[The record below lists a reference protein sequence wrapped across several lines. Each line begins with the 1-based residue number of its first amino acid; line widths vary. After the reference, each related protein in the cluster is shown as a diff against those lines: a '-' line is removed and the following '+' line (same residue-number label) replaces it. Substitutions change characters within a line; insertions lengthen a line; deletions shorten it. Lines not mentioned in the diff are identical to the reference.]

1 MKKISR
7 IRGENFLMMDF
18 TLKVFLTVARMNS
31 FTKAAEVVNL
41 SQPAVTHQ
49 IKNLESLLKA
59 RLFNRHQN
67 RIELTNAGKIFL
79 RYSEEIN
86 LLYQKAIGEI
96 HEITNQMAGD
106 IHLGA
111 ASLMGKY
118 LLPRILGNFKKMY
131 PKVNLSMLVGNS
143 KEVLGFLEKGVIE
156 LAIVSE
162 PIPSKNL
169 VAFPFYRDQLTT
181 VVYPSHP
188 WCKKEAITVDELC
201 GEDFIS
207 REIGSGTR
215 EFFHK
220 SLGLPCK
227 WEDLKPVMVLGS
239 SEAVKMAVI
248 GEMGF
253 SILSRLAIRSEV
265 ELGLLKEVRLKDVGL
280 IRNFFVVYKSEEHLE
295 LPSLKLK
302 EYLKSKTDLDHF

>member
-1 MKKISR
+1 
-7 IRGENFLMMDF
+7 MMDF

-31 FTKAAEVVNL
+31 FTKAAEIVNL

-49 IKNLESLLKA
+49 IQNLENLLRA
-59 RLFNRHQN
+59 RLFNRDRN
-67 RIELTNAGKIFL
+67 RIELTDAGKIFL

-86 LLYQKAIGEI
+86 LLYQRAIGEI

-143 KEVLGFLEKGVIE
+143 KEVLGFLEKGVVE

-169 VAFPFYRDQLTT
+169 VAFPFYRDHLTI

-188 WCKKEAITVDELC
+188 WCRKEAISTDELYE
-201 GEDFIS
+201 EDFIS

-215 EFFHK
+215 EFFIK
-220 SLGLPCK
+220 SLGLPCR

-253 SILSRLAIRSEV
+253 SILSRLATRSEV
-265 ELGLLKEVRLKDVGL
+265 ELGLLKEVRLKNVGL
-280 IRNFFVVYKSEEHLE
+280 IRNFFVVYKSEEHLS
-295 LPSLKLK
+295 LPCLKLID
-302 EYLKSKTDLDHF
+302 YLKSKRDLNHL

>member
-1 MKKISR
+1 
-7 IRGENFLMMDF
+7 MMDF

-31 FTKAAEVVNL
+31 FTRAAGVLNL
-41 SQPAVTHQ
+41 SQPAVTYR

-59 RLFNRHQN
+59 RLFNRDQN

-86 LLYQKAIGEI
+86 LLYQKAMGEI

-169 VAFPFYRDQLTT
+169 VAFPFYRDHLTT

-188 WCKKEAITVDELC
+188 WCKKEAITVNELC
-201 GEDFIS
+201 EEDFIS

-215 EFFHK
+215 FFLK
-220 SLGLPCK
+220 SRGLPCK
-227 WEDLKPVMVLGS
+227 GEDLKPVMVLGS

-280 IRNFFVVYKSEEHLE
+280 IRNFFVVYKSEEHLV

>member
-1 MKKISR
+1 
-7 IRGENFLMMDF
+7 MMDF
-18 TLKVFLTVARMNS
+18 TLKVFLTVARLNS

-49 IKNLESLLKA
+49 IKNLEKLLKA
-59 RLFNRHQN
+59 RLFIRDQN
-67 RIELTNAGKIFL
+67 RIELTKAGKIFL
-79 RYSEEIN
+79 QYSEEIN
-86 LLYQKAIGEI
+86 LLYQKAMGQI
-96 HEITNQMAGD
+96 HESTNQMAGD
-106 IHLGA
+106 IQLGA

-118 LLPRILGNFKKMY
+118 LLPRILGNFRKMY

-143 KEVLGFLEKGVIE
+143 KEVLGFLEKGAIE

-162 PIPSKNL
+162 PLPSKNL
-169 VAFPFYRDQLTT
+169 VAFPFYRDHLTT

-188 WCKKEAITVDELC
+188 WCKKEAITVDELSN
-201 GEDFIS
+201 EDFIS

-215 EFFHK
+215 EFFLK

-227 WEDLKPVMVLGS
+227 GEDLKTVMVLGS

-253 SILSRLAIRSEV
+253 SILSRLVIRSEA
-265 ELGLLKEVRLKDVGL
+265 ELGLLKEVRLKDIVL
-280 IRNFFVVYKSEEHLE
+280 IRDFFVVYKSLEHLSF
-295 LPSLKLK
+295 PSLKLI
-302 EYLKSKTDLDHF
+302 EYLKSKTDLDYF

>member
-1 MKKISR
+1 
-7 IRGENFLMMDF
+7 MMDF
-18 TLKVFLTVARMNS
+18 TIKVFLAVARMNS
-31 FTKAAEVVNL
+31 FTRAAESVNL

-59 RLFNRHQN
+59 RLFNRDQN
-67 RIELTNAGKIFL
+67 RVELTNAGKIFL

-86 LLYQKAIGEI
+86 LLYQKAMGEI
-96 HEITNQMAGD
+96 HEITNQVAGD
-106 IHLGA
+106 IQLGA

-131 PKVNLSMLVGNS
+131 PNVNLSMLVGNS
-143 KEVLGFLEKGVIE
+143 KEVIGFLENGVIE

-162 PIPSKNL
+162 PIPSKNF
-169 VAFPFYRDQLTT
+169 VVFPFYRDHLTT

-201 GEDFIS
+201 EEDFIS

-215 EFFHK
+215 EFFLK
-220 SLGLPCK
+220 SRGLPCK
-227 WEDLKPVMVLGS
+227 GGDLKTVMVLGS

-280 IRNFFVVYKSEEHLE
+280 IRDFFIVYKSEEHLS

>member
-1 MKKISR
+1 VIKD
-7 IRGENFLMMDF
+7 FLMMDF
-18 TLKVFLTVARMNS
+18 TIKVFLTVARMNS
-31 FTKAAEVVNL
+31 FTRAAEVLNL

-49 IKNLESLLKA
+49 IKNLESLLET
-59 RLFNRHQN
+59 RLFNRDQN
-67 RIELTNAGKIFL
+67 RIELTSAGKIFL
-79 RYSEEIN
+79 KYSEEIN
-86 LLYQKAIGEI
+86 LLYQKAISEV
-96 HEITNQMAGD
+96 HEMTNQMAGD

-131 PKVNLSMLVGNS
+131 PKANLSMLVGNS

-169 VAFPFYRDQLTT
+169 VAFPFYRDHLTI

-188 WCKKEAITVDELC
+188 WCKKEVITVDELC

-215 EFFHK
+215 EFFQK
-220 SLGLPCK
+220 ALGLPRK
-227 WEDLKPVMVLGS
+227 RADLKPVMVLGS

-253 SILSRLAIRSEV
+253 SILSRLSIRSEV
-265 ELGLLKEVRLKDVGL
+265 ELGLVKEVRLKDVGL
-280 IRNFFVVYKSEEHLE
+280 IRDFFVVYKSEQHLG

-302 EYLKSKTDLDHF
+302 EYLASKADLDHL

>member
-1 MKKISR
+1 
-7 IRGENFLMMDF
+7 MMDF
-18 TLKVFLTVARMNS
+18 TLKVFLTVARLNS
-31 FTKAAEVVNL
+31 FTRAAEVVNL

-49 IKNLESLLKA
+49 IKNLEDLLKA
-59 RLFNRHQN
+59 RLFIRDQN
-67 RIELTNAGKIFL
+67 RIELTHAGKIFL

-86 LLYQKAIGEI
+86 HLYQKAMGEI
-96 HEITNQMAGD
+96 HESTHQMAGD
-106 IHLGA
+106 IQLGA

-131 PKVNLSMLVGNS
+131 PKANLSMLVGNS

-169 VAFPFYRDQLTT
+169 VAFPFYRDHLTV

-188 WCKKEAITVDELC
+188 WCMKEEITVDELYK
-201 GEDFIS
+201 EDYIS

-215 EFFHK
+215 EFFLK
-220 SLGLPCK
+220 SLGRPCTP
-227 WEDLKPVMVLGS
+227 EDLKPAMVLGS

-253 SILSRLAIRSEV
+253 AILSRLVISSEV
-265 ELGLLKEVRLKDVGL
+265 ELGLLKEVRLKNVGL
-280 IRNFFVVYKSEEHLE
+280 VRDFFVVCKSVEQLS

-302 EYLKSKTDLDHF
+302 EYLKSKIDLDHL

>member
-1 MKKISR
+1 MI
-7 IRGENFLMMDF
+7 DF

-31 FTKAAEVVNL
+31 FTKAAEIVNL

-49 IKNLESLLKA
+49 IKNLESLLKT
-59 RLFNRHQN
+59 RLFNRDRN

-86 LLYQKAIGEI
+86 LLYQKAIAEI
-96 HEITNQMAGD
+96 HETTNQMAGD

-131 PKVNLSMLVGNS
+131 PKVNLSMVVGNS
-143 KEVLGFLEKGVIE
+143 KEVLVLLEKGIIE

-162 PIPSKNL
+162 PIPSKNI
-169 VAFPFYRDQLTT
+169 VAFPFYRDHLTT

-188 WCKKEAITVDELC
+188 WCKKEAITVDDLC
-201 GEDFIS
+201 EEDFIS

-215 EFFHK
+215 EFFIK
-220 SLGLPCK
+220 SLALPCR

-302 EYLKSKTDLDHF
+302 EYLKSKTDLDHL

>member
-1 MKKISR
+1 
-7 IRGENFLMMDF
+7 MMDF
-18 TLKVFLTVARMNS
+18 TIKVFLTVARMNS
-31 FTKAAEVVNL
+31 FTRAAEVLNL

-49 IKNLESLLKA
+49 IKNLEGLLKA
-59 RLFNRHQN
+59 RLFNRDQN

-86 LLYQKAIGEI
+86 LLYQKAMAEI
-96 HEITNQMAGD
+96 HDITNQMAGD
-106 IHLGA
+106 VHLGA
-111 ASLMGKY
+111 ALIMGKY
-118 LLPRILGNFKKMY
+118 LLPRIFGNFKKMY

-143 KEVLGFLEKGVIE
+143 KEILGFLEKGVIE
-156 LAIVSE
+156 LAIVPE
-162 PIPSKNL
+162 PIPSKDL
-169 VAFPFYRDQLTT
+169 VTFPFYRDYLTA

-207 REIGSGTR
+207 REVGSATR
-215 EFFHK
+215 EFFQK
-220 SLGLPCK
+220 SLGHSCK
-227 WEDLKPVMVLGS
+227 WAALKPVMVLGS

-265 ELGLLKEVRLKDVGL
+265 ELGLLKEVRLKDVNL
-280 IRNFFVVYKSEEHLE
+280 IRDFFVVYKSEEHLD

-302 EYLKSKTDLDHF
+302 EYLKSKTELDHS

>member
-1 MKKISR
+1 MVALK
-7 IRGENFLMMDF
+7 GGNFLMMDF

-31 FTKAAEVVNL
+31 FTRAAEVLNL

-59 RLFNRHQN
+59 KLFKRDQN
-67 RIELTNAGKIFL
+67 KIELTKVGEIFL
-79 RYSEEIN
+79 RYSEDIH
-86 LLYQKAIGEI
+86 LLYQKAMEEI
-96 HEITNQMAGD
+96 HQMTNQVAGD

-111 ASLMGKY
+111 ASLIGKY

-143 KEVLGFLEKGVIE
+143 KEVLGFLEKGIIE

-169 VAFPFYRDQLTT
+169 IAFPFYRDRLTA
-181 VVYPSHP
+181 VVYPAHP
-188 WCKKEAITVDELC
+188 WCRREEITVDELC
-201 GEDFIS
+201 QEDFIS

-215 EFFHK
+215 EFFLK
-220 SLGLPCK
+220 SLDLPRK
-227 WEDLKPVMVLGS
+227 GKELKPVMVLGS

-265 ELGLLKEVRLKDVGL
+265 ELGLLKEIRLKGFGL
-280 IRNFFVVYKSEEHLE
+280 ARNFFVVYKSEKHLG
-295 LPSLKLK
+295 LSALKLK
-302 EYLKSKTDLDHF
+302 GYLKTKKDWGDF

>member
-1 MKKISR
+1 
-7 IRGENFLMMDF
+7 MDF
-18 TLKVFLTVARMNS
+18 SLKVFLTVAKMNS

-59 RLFNRHQN
+59 KLFKREQN
-67 RIELTNAGKIFL
+67 RIELTNAGKVFL

-86 LLYQKAIGEI
+86 LLYQKAIWEI
-96 HEITNQMAGD
+96 HEISNQMAGD
-106 IHLGA
+106 IQLGA
-111 ASLMGKY
+111 ALIMGKY
-118 LLPRILGNFKKMY
+118 LLPRIFGNFKKKY

-143 KEVLGFLEKGVIE
+143 KEVLEFLEKGVVE

-162 PIPSKNL
+162 PIPTKN
-169 VAFPFYRDQLTT
+169 VIAFPFYRDHLTI
-181 VVYPSHP
+181 VVHPSHP
-188 WCKKEAITVDELC
+188 WCKKETITMDELRE
-201 GEDFIS
+201 EDFIS

-215 EFFHK
+215 EFFRK

-265 ELGLLKEVRLKDVGL
+265 DLGLLKEVRLKDVGMV
-280 IRNFFVVYKSEEHLE
+280 RDFFVVYKSEESLS
-295 LPSLKLK
+295 LPTLKLK
-302 EYLKSKTDLDHF
+302 EYLKSKADLDH

>member
-1 MKKISR
+1 MVGS
-7 IRGENFLMMDF
+7 GGFLMMDF
-18 TLKVFLTVARMNS
+18 TIKVFLAVARMNS
-31 FTKAAEVVNL
+31 FTRAAESVNL

-59 RLFNRHQN
+59 RLFNRDQN
-67 RIELTNAGKIFL
+67 RVELTNAGKIFL

-86 LLYQKAIGEI
+86 LLYQKAMGEI
-96 HEITNQMAGD
+96 HEITNQVAGD
-106 IHLGA
+106 IQLGA

-162 PIPSKNL
+162 PIPSRNF
-169 VAFPFYRDQLTT
+169 VAVPFYRDHLTT

-188 WCKKEAITVDELC
+188 WSKKKAITVEELC

-207 REIGSGTR
+207 REMGSGTR
-215 EFFHK
+215 EFFLK
-220 SLGLPCK
+220 SLDLPFK
-227 WEDLKPVMVLGS
+227 GEDLKTVMVLGS

-265 ELGLLKEVRLKDVGL
+265 ELGLLKEVRLKDVGM
-280 IRNFFVVYKSEEHLE
+280 IRNFFVVYKSEEYLS

-302 EYLKSKTDLDHF
+302 EYLKNKADLDHF